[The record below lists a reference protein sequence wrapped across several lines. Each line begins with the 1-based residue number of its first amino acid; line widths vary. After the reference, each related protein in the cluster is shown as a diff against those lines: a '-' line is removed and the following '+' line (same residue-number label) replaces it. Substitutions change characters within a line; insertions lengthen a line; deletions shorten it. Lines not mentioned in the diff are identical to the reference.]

1 MAARSQLA
9 RQLQAYCLL
18 LAAAAVAW
26 LVWRWPTAPGQALAG
41 AALVVL
47 GGPIVLG
54 LELVILRIVDAAAGL
69 PRPTPGQLL
78 KAWIS
83 ESLHFYRTFCWR
95 QPFRWRSIADRL
107 EGGGGTT
114 GVVLVHGFF
123 CNRGFWSP
131 WLRRLEKL
139 VRPRMT
145 AFLDNRIALS
155 FTGLLL
161 VLLGVL
167 LALPIPFTNYVF
179 GFLLLLFAFALL
191 ERDGALLLVAWIAG
205 SIAVVVFGF
214 LSGNL
219 VEATT
224 ALLARWF

>member
-1 MAARSQLA
+1 MTREDNHTTTVALLDGFANGNPDDVLRLGDLLKDFGPAAFGM
-9 RQLQAYCLL
+9 LL
-18 LAAAAVAW
+18 FLGVLPAFIPVPGVGGAV
-26 LVWRWPTAPGQALAG
+26 
-41 AALVVL
+41 
-47 GGPIVLG
+47 GGP
-54 LELVILRIVDAAAGL
+54 LVILVGV
-69 PRPTPGQLL
+69 QLL
-78 KAWIS
+78 LGMRKLWLPGFLARRGPHRS
-83 ESLHFYRTFCWR
+83 AMMRFR
-95 QPFRWRSIADRL
+95 QRMA
-107 EGGGGTT
+107 
-114 GVVLVHGFF
+114 
-123 CNRGFWSP
+123 P

-191 ERDGALLLVAWIAG
+191 ERDGALLLVAWVAG
-205 SIAVVVFGF
+205 GIAVVVFGF

-219 VEATT
+219 VEATS

>member
-1 MAARSQLA
+1 MMRFRQRMA
-9 RQLQAYCLL
+9 
-18 LAAAAVAW
+18 
-26 LVWRWPTAPGQALAG
+26 
-41 AALVVL
+41 
-47 GGPIVLG
+47 
-54 LELVILRIVDAAAGL
+54 
-69 PRPTPGQLL
+69 
-78 KAWIS
+78 
-83 ESLHFYRTFCWR
+83 
-95 QPFRWRSIADRL
+95 
-107 EGGGGTT
+107 
-114 GVVLVHGFF
+114 
-123 CNRGFWSP
+123 P

>member
-1 MAARSQLA
+1 M
-9 RQLQAYCLL
+9 LL
-18 LAAAAVAW
+18 FLGVLPAFIPVPGVGGAV
-26 LVWRWPTAPGQALAG
+26 
-41 AALVVL
+41 
-47 GGPIVLG
+47 GGP
-54 LELVILRIVDAAAGL
+54 LVILVGV
-69 PRPTPGQLL
+69 QLL
-78 KAWIS
+78 LGMRKLWLPEFLARRGPHRS
-83 ESLHFYRTFCWR
+83 AMMRFR
-95 QPFRWRSIADRL
+95 QRMA
-107 EGGGGTT
+107 
-114 GVVLVHGFF
+114 
-123 CNRGFWSP
+123 P

-191 ERDGALLLVAWIAG
+191 ERDGALLLVAWVAG
-205 SIAVVVFGF
+205 GIAVVVFGF

-219 VEATT
+219 VEATS

>member
-1 MAARSQLA
+1 MTREDNHTTTVALLDGFANGNPDDVLRLGDLLKDFGPAAFGM
-9 RQLQAYCLL
+9 LL
-18 LAAAAVAW
+18 FLGVLPAFIPVPGVGGAV
-26 LVWRWPTAPGQALAG
+26 
-41 AALVVL
+41 
-47 GGPIVLG
+47 GGP
-54 LELVILRIVDAAAGL
+54 LVILVGV
-69 PRPTPGQLL
+69 QLL
-78 KAWIS
+78 LGMRKLWLPGFLSRRGPHRSAMMR
-83 ESLHFYRTFCWR
+83 FR
-95 QPFRWRSIADRL
+95 QRMA
-107 EGGGGTT
+107 
-114 GVVLVHGFF
+114 
-123 CNRGFWSP
+123 P

>member
-1 MAARSQLA
+1 MTREDNHTTTVALLDGFANGNPDDVLRLGDLLKDFGPAAFGM
-9 RQLQAYCLL
+9 LL
-18 LAAAAVAW
+18 FLGVLPAFIPVPGVGGAV
-26 LVWRWPTAPGQALAG
+26 
-41 AALVVL
+41 
-47 GGPIVLG
+47 GGP
-54 LELVILRIVDAAAGL
+54 LVILVGV
-69 PRPTPGQLL
+69 QLL
-78 KAWIS
+78 LGMRKLWLPGFLARRGPHRS
-83 ESLHFYRTFCWR
+83 AMMRFR
-95 QPFRWRSIADRL
+95 QRMA
-107 EGGGGTT
+107 
-114 GVVLVHGFF
+114 
-123 CNRGFWSP
+123 P

-191 ERDGALLLVAWIAG
+191 ERDRALLLVAWIAG

>member
-1 MAARSQLA
+1 MTREDNHTTTVALLDGFANGDPDDVLRLGDLLKDFGPAAFGM
-9 RQLQAYCLL
+9 LL
-18 LAAAAVAW
+18 FLGVLPAFIPVPGVGGAV
-26 LVWRWPTAPGQALAG
+26 
-41 AALVVL
+41 
-47 GGPIVLG
+47 GGP
-54 LELVILRIVDAAAGL
+54 LVILVGV
-69 PRPTPGQLL
+69 QLL
-78 KAWIS
+78 LGMRKLWLPGFLARRGPHRS
-83 ESLHFYRTFCWR
+83 AMMRFR
-95 QPFRWRSIADRL
+95 QRMA
-107 EGGGGTT
+107 
-114 GVVLVHGFF
+114 
-123 CNRGFWSP
+123 P

-191 ERDGALLLVAWIAG
+191 ERDGAMLLVAWIAG
-205 SIAVVVFGF
+205 GIAVVVFGF

>member
-1 MAARSQLA
+1 MAREDNHTTTVA
-9 RQLQAYCLL
+9 LL
-18 LAAAAVAW
+18 DGFANGDPDDVLRLGDLLKDFGPAAFGMLLFLGVLPAFIPVPGVGGAV
-26 LVWRWPTAPGQALAG
+26 
-41 AALVVL
+41 
-47 GGPIVLG
+47 GGP
-54 LELVILRIVDAAAGL
+54 LVILVGV
-69 PRPTPGQLL
+69 QLL
-78 KAWIS
+78 LGMRKLWLPGFLARRGPHRS
-83 ESLHFYRTFCWR
+83 AMMRFR
-95 QPFRWRSIADRL
+95 QRMA
-107 EGGGGTT
+107 
-114 GVVLVHGFF
+114 
-123 CNRGFWSP
+123 P

-205 SIAVVVFGF
+205 GIAVVVFGF

-219 VEATT
+219 VEATG
-224 ALLARWF
+224 ALIAKWF

>member
-1 MAARSQLA
+1 MTREDNHTTTVALLDGFANGNPDDVLRLGDLLKDFGPAAFGM
-9 RQLQAYCLL
+9 LL
-18 LAAAAVAW
+18 FLGVLPAFIPVPGVGGAV
-26 LVWRWPTAPGQALAG
+26 
-41 AALVVL
+41 
-47 GGPIVLG
+47 GGP
-54 LELVILRIVDAAAGL
+54 LVILVGV
-69 PRPTPGQLL
+69 QLL
-78 KAWIS
+78 LGMRKLWLPGFLSRRGPHRSAMMR
-83 ESLHFYRTFCWR
+83 FR
-95 QPFRWRSIADRL
+95 QRMA
-107 EGGGGTT
+107 
-114 GVVLVHGFF
+114 
-123 CNRGFWSP
+123 P

-214 LSGNL
+214 LSGDL

>member
-1 MAARSQLA
+1 MTREDNHTTTVALLDGFANGDPDDVLRLGDLLKDFGPAAFGM
-9 RQLQAYCLL
+9 LL
-18 LAAAAVAW
+18 FLGVLPAFIPVPGVGGAV
-26 LVWRWPTAPGQALAG
+26 
-41 AALVVL
+41 
-47 GGPIVLG
+47 GGP
-54 LELVILRIVDAAAGL
+54 LVILVGV
-69 PRPTPGQLL
+69 QLL
-78 KAWIS
+78 LGMRKLWLPGFLARRGPHRS
-83 ESLHFYRTFCWR
+83 AMMRFR
-95 QPFRWRSIADRL
+95 QRMA
-107 EGGGGTT
+107 
-114 GVVLVHGFF
+114 
-123 CNRGFWSP
+123 P

-205 SIAVVVFGF
+205 GIAVVVFGF

>member
-1 MAARSQLA
+1 MTREDNHTTTVALLDGFANGDPDDVLRLGDLLKDFGPAAFGM
-9 RQLQAYCLL
+9 LL
-18 LAAAAVAW
+18 FLGVLPAFIPVPGVGGAV
-26 LVWRWPTAPGQALAG
+26 
-41 AALVVL
+41 
-47 GGPIVLG
+47 GGP
-54 LELVILRIVDAAAGL
+54 LVILVGV
-69 PRPTPGQLL
+69 QLL
-78 KAWIS
+78 LGMRKLWLPGFLARRGPHRS
-83 ESLHFYRTFCWR
+83 AMMRFR
-95 QPFRWRSIADRL
+95 QRMA
-107 EGGGGTT
+107 
-114 GVVLVHGFF
+114 
-123 CNRGFWSP
+123 P

-161 VLLGVL
+161 FLLGVL

-191 ERDGALLLVAWIAG
+191 ERDGALLLVAWVAG
-205 SIAVVVFGF
+205 GIAVVVFGF

-219 VEATT
+219 VEATS

>member
-1 MAARSQLA
+1 MTREDNHTTTVALLDGFANGDPDDVLRLGDLLKDFGPAAFGM
-9 RQLQAYCLL
+9 LL
-18 LAAAAVAW
+18 FLGVLPAFIPVPGVGGAV
-26 LVWRWPTAPGQALAG
+26 
-41 AALVVL
+41 
-47 GGPIVLG
+47 GGP
-54 LELVILRIVDAAAGL
+54 LVILVGV
-69 PRPTPGQLL
+69 QLL
-78 KAWIS
+78 LGMRKLWLPGFLARRGPHRS
-83 ESLHFYRTFCWR
+83 AMMRFR
-95 QPFRWRSIADRL
+95 QRMA
-107 EGGGGTT
+107 
-114 GVVLVHGFF
+114 
-123 CNRGFWSP
+123 P

-205 SIAVVVFGF
+205 GIAVVVFGF

-219 VEATT
+219 VEATS
-224 ALLARWF
+224 ALIAKWF

>member
-1 MAARSQLA
+1 MTREDNHTTTVALLDGFANGDPDDVLRLGDLLKDFGPAAFGM
-9 RQLQAYCLL
+9 LL
-18 LAAAAVAW
+18 FLGVLPAFIPVPGVGGAV
-26 LVWRWPTAPGQALAG
+26 
-41 AALVVL
+41 
-47 GGPIVLG
+47 GGP
-54 LELVILRIVDAAAGL
+54 LVILVGV
-69 PRPTPGQLL
+69 QLL
-78 KAWIS
+78 LGMRKLWLPVFLARRGPHRS
-83 ESLHFYRTFCWR
+83 AMMRFR
-95 QPFRWRSIADRL
+95 QRMA
-107 EGGGGTT
+107 
-114 GVVLVHGFF
+114 
-123 CNRGFWSP
+123 P

-205 SIAVVVFGF
+205 GIAVVVFGF

>member
-1 MAARSQLA
+1 MTREDNHTTTVALLDGFANGNPDDVLRLGDLLKDFGPAAFGM
-9 RQLQAYCLL
+9 LL
-18 LAAAAVAW
+18 FLGVLPAFIPVPGVGGAV
-26 LVWRWPTAPGQALAG
+26 
-41 AALVVL
+41 
-47 GGPIVLG
+47 GGP
-54 LELVILRIVDAAAGL
+54 LVILVGV
-69 PRPTPGQLL
+69 QLL
-78 KAWIS
+78 LGMRKLWLPGFLARRGPHRS
-83 ESLHFYRTFCWR
+83 AMMRFR
-95 QPFRWRSIADRL
+95 QRMA
-107 EGGGGTT
+107 
-114 GVVLVHGFF
+114 
-123 CNRGFWSP
+123 P

-155 FTGLLL
+155 FTCLLL

>member
-1 MAARSQLA
+1 MTREDNHTTTVALLDGFANGDPDDVLRLGDLLKDFGPAAFGM
-9 RQLQAYCLL
+9 LL
-18 LAAAAVAW
+18 FLGVLPAFIPVPGVGGAV
-26 LVWRWPTAPGQALAG
+26 
-41 AALVVL
+41 
-47 GGPIVLG
+47 GGP
-54 LELVILRIVDAAAGL
+54 LVILVGV
-69 PRPTPGQLL
+69 QLL
-78 KAWIS
+78 LGMRKLWLPGFLSRRGPHRSAMMR
-83 ESLHFYRTFCWR
+83 FR
-95 QPFRWRSIADRL
+95 QRMA
-107 EGGGGTT
+107 
-114 GVVLVHGFF
+114 
-123 CNRGFWSP
+123 P

-214 LSGNL
+214 LSGDL
-219 VEATT
+219 VEATS

>member
-1 MAARSQLA
+1 MAREDNHTTTVA
-9 RQLQAYCLL
+9 LL
-18 LAAAAVAW
+18 DGFANGDPDDVLRLGDLLKDFGPAAFGMLLFLGVLPAFIPVPGVGGAV
-26 LVWRWPTAPGQALAG
+26 
-41 AALVVL
+41 
-47 GGPIVLG
+47 GGP
-54 LELVILRIVDAAAGL
+54 LVILVGV
-69 PRPTPGQLL
+69 QLL
-78 KAWIS
+78 LGMRKLWLPVFLARRGPHRS
-83 ESLHFYRTFCWR
+83 AMMRFR
-95 QPFRWRSIADRL
+95 QRMA
-107 EGGGGTT
+107 
-114 GVVLVHGFF
+114 
-123 CNRGFWSP
+123 P

-205 SIAVVVFGF
+205 GIAVVVFGF

>member
-1 MAARSQLA
+1 MTREDNHTTTVALLDGFANGDPDDVLRLGDLLKDFGPAAFGM
-9 RQLQAYCLL
+9 LL
-18 LAAAAVAW
+18 FLGVLPAFIPVPGVGGAV
-26 LVWRWPTAPGQALAG
+26 
-41 AALVVL
+41 
-47 GGPIVLG
+47 GGP
-54 LELVILRIVDAAAGL
+54 LVILVGV
-69 PRPTPGQLL
+69 QLL
-78 KAWIS
+78 LGMRKLWLPGFLARRGPHRS
-83 ESLHFYRTFCWR
+83 AMMRFR
-95 QPFRWRSIADRL
+95 QRMA
-107 EGGGGTT
+107 
-114 GVVLVHGFF
+114 
-123 CNRGFWSP
+123 P

-191 ERDGALLLVAWIAG
+191 ERDGALLLVAWVAG
-205 SIAVVVFGF
+205 GIAVVVFGF

-219 VEATT
+219 VEATS

>member
-1 MAARSQLA
+1 MTREDNHTTTVALLDGFANGDPDDVLSLGDLLKDFGPAAFGM
-9 RQLQAYCLL
+9 LL
-18 LAAAAVAW
+18 FLGVLPAFIPVPGVGGAV
-26 LVWRWPTAPGQALAG
+26 
-41 AALVVL
+41 
-47 GGPIVLG
+47 GGP
-54 LELVILRIVDAAAGL
+54 LVILVGV
-69 PRPTPGQLL
+69 QLL
-78 KAWIS
+78 LGMRKLWLPGFLARRGPHRS
-83 ESLHFYRTFCWR
+83 AMMRFR
-95 QPFRWRSIADRL
+95 QRMA
-107 EGGGGTT
+107 
-114 GVVLVHGFF
+114 
-123 CNRGFWSP
+123 P

>member
-1 MAARSQLA
+1 MTREDNHTTTVALLDGFANGNPDDVLSLGDLLKDFGPAAFGM
-9 RQLQAYCLL
+9 LL
-18 LAAAAVAW
+18 FLGVLPAFIPVPGVGGAV
-26 LVWRWPTAPGQALAG
+26 
-41 AALVVL
+41 
-47 GGPIVLG
+47 GGP
-54 LELVILRIVDAAAGL
+54 LVILVGV
-69 PRPTPGQLL
+69 QLL
-78 KAWIS
+78 LGMRKLWLPGFLARRGPHRS
-83 ESLHFYRTFCWR
+83 AMMRFR
-95 QPFRWRSIADRL
+95 QRMA
-107 EGGGGTT
+107 
-114 GVVLVHGFF
+114 
-123 CNRGFWSP
+123 P

-205 SIAVVVFGF
+205 SIAVEVFGF

-219 VEATT
+219 VEATS

>member
-1 MAARSQLA
+1 MTREDNHTTTVALLDGFANGDPDDVLRLGDLLKDFGPAAFGM
-9 RQLQAYCLL
+9 LL
-18 LAAAAVAW
+18 FLGVLPAFIPVPGVGGAV
-26 LVWRWPTAPGQALAG
+26 
-41 AALVVL
+41 
-47 GGPIVLG
+47 GGP
-54 LELVILRIVDAAAGL
+54 LVILVGV
-69 PRPTPGQLL
+69 QLL
-78 KAWIS
+78 LGMRKLWLPGFLARRGPHRS
-83 ESLHFYRTFCWR
+83 AMMRFR
-95 QPFRWRSIADRL
+95 QRMA
-107 EGGGGTT
+107 
-114 GVVLVHGFF
+114 
-123 CNRGFWSP
+123 P

-191 ERDGALLLVAWIAG
+191 ERDGALLLVAWVAGGIA
-205 SIAVVVFGF
+205 IVVFGF

-219 VEATT
+219 VESLTQ
-224 ALLARWF
+224 LFARWF